1 MWSNKSW
8 LALFAIESMICAMA
22 KDIYI
27 SSKTRRHEASANK
40 IAWDFYCEGVND
52 DVTIQKALNSLR
64 GKGGRIILSEG
75 FFNLT
80 RNIHIYSSDTTI
92 QGAGRHDTVLKLVD
106 NAPRFV
112 HAGFI
117 TSYRQRNIAIRD
129 MTLDGNRKNQPK
141 DDTLQGKNYGKFG
154 VYTEVC
160 NNTLITNLHVKDF
173 WGYGLDPHGKHD
185 TYWTG
190 KVLTITNNLITDC
203 GFDGITID
211 KQKYTLVTGNT
222 VIRSGRHGINVVTG
236 SRFTDVRNN
245 ILIDNGYEDNG
256 CGICFGNNFGYGTKY
271 GLIYQN
277 EIINSNSAGICLWES
292 VQIRIQN
299 NTMVNTKTCIRTQTV
314 KYLHID
320 EDNVC
325 GGIPLIADDVY
336 IGGKIMML
344 KNFGS

>member
-1 MWSNKSW
+1 MYKP
-8 LALFAIESMICAMA
+8 LFCIFLFLMQNSTVGKNTLYVA
-22 KDIYI
+22 
-27 SSKTRRHEASANK
+27 SKTRKTESSKPNRT
-40 IAWDFYCEGVND
+40 WDYHCDGTD
-52 DVTIQKALNSLR
+52 DDIEIQAALNQLR
-64 GKGGRIILSEG
+64 GKGGGRVILSDG
-75 FFNLT
+75 VFSLT
-80 RNIHIYSSDTTI
+80 KNVHIYSSDTTFS
-92 QGAGRHDTVLKLVD
+92 GAGRDKTILKLVD
-106 NAPRFV
+106 NAPRFI

-117 TSYRQRNIAIRD
+117 TSYKQRNIAIRD

-141 DDTLQGKNYGKFG
+141 DETLKGKNYGKFG

-160 NNTLITNLHVKDF
+160 NNTLMTNLHVKDF

-211 KQKYTLVTGNT
+211 KQKYTVVSGNT

-236 SRFTDVRNN
+236 SRFTDIRNN

-271 GLIYQN
+271 GLIFQN
-277 EIINSNSAGICLWES
+277 HITNSKSAGICLWES
-292 VQIRIQN
+292 TQIRIQN
-299 NTMVNTKTCIRTQTV
+299 NTMRNSKTCIRTKDV

-320 EDNVC
+320 QDNSCDGETALV
-325 GGIPLIADDVY
+325 ADDVY
-336 IGGKIMML
+336 IGGKITM
-344 KNFGS
+344 KPIE